1 MNKIQPQ
8 NYFYDDSGDDTIDI
22 KRYMSL
28 FISNW
33 YWFAGVLFMALSIAY
48 LINRYSEKIYTV
60 SSTLLIKDDQ
70 MGDMSSTLS
79 NVIPGG
85 DIFRSQQN
93 LINEM
98 GILRSYSLN
107 YKVIDELPEF
117 QVVYMGVGRR
127 GIVETRMYKSAPFI
141 IKYDAIETQPLGV
154 GVGVRILNGNKFLLS
169 IDSEIGGKAIEYSE
183 EHSFGE
189 RFTEFGFDFTIDK
202 RFDGATV
209 IQENRS
215 NNYWFYFTS
224 REELAFQYKN
234 KLSVAPIEQDAS
246 LVTLYVS
253 GPNSNQ
259 EADYLN
265 KLMDVYMRYG
275 LENKNQTADSTI
287 KFIDGQLDVI
297 QDSLSISEKQLES
310 FRHDNRF
317 IDISSEANYIQGRL
331 ERLETEKA
339 SLELQSQYY
348 KYLDEYLASKDMN
361 GTIISP
367 SVMGITDQVL
377 IRLVGEL
384 STSQRQLE
392 EVGFNL
398 NSEQDVYSLMKQ
410 QLDQTRSALEENVRN
425 GQANLRISIAD
436 AENRISSVEEELA
449 NLPSTER
456 QLVNI
461 QRNFDLNNTVYTY
474 LLEKR
479 SEAEIARAS
488 NVSDNRIVDKAA
500 WHSTSVIK
508 PQRRRNM
515 LFALLLGVM
524 VPAIALIVLDFL
536 NDKIL
541 DKKDIEKR
549 TKVPVIGYISHNESD
564 NYLPVVDKPGSSLS
578 ESFRSVRTAIKY
590 YMSDNNPVVIAVSST
605 ISSEGK
611 SFISSN
617 LAAIMAALGKKVLL
631 VGLDLRKPRLG
642 RIFMNDGDTGMSTF
656 LSKNSEYEAIIQK
669 SEIENLFIAPAGA
682 IPPNPAELIESERMK
697 TFIDW
702 AKKEFDYIVFDT
714 PPVGIVTDTLLIA
727 PYVDV
732 NLFIVRQRYSAR
744 NTLDLVEQLREQGQ
758 LKNMALVINDIKLSG
773 YYGYGIRYGSYSY
786 GYRYGYNYYGK
797 GYYGKYGYGSKESK
811 GYYND

>member
-8 NYFYDDSGDDTIDI
+8 NYFYDDSGDDTIAA
-22 KRYMSL
+22 KRYLSL
-28 FISNW
+28 FFSNW
-33 YWFAGVLFMALSIAY
+33 YWFAGALFIALNIAY
-48 LINRYSEKIYTV
+48 LVNRYSEKIYTV
-60 SSTLLIKDDQ
+60 SSTLLIKNDQ
-70 MGDMSSTLS
+70 MGGMSSTLS

-85 DIFRSQQN
+85 DIFSSQQN
-93 LINEM
+93 LLNEI

-107 YKVIDELPEF
+107 FKVMDELPEF

-127 GIVETRMYKSAPFI
+127 GIVETRMYKNAPFI
-141 IKYDAIETQPLGV
+141 VKYDDIDNQPLGIS
-154 GVGVRILNGNKFLLS
+154 VGVRILNEEKFQLS
-169 IDSEIGGKAIEYSE
+169 IDSEFGGQDIRYLE

-189 RFTEFGFDFTIDK
+189 RFTEFGFDFTVDK
-202 RFDGATV
+202 RFNGTSV
-209 IQENRS
+209 IQENGS
-215 NNYWFYFTS
+215 NNYWFYFVS
-224 REELAFQYKN
+224 REDLAFQYKS

-246 LVTLYVS
+246 IVTLSVS

-287 KFIDGQLDVI
+287 KFIERQLGII

-310 FRHDNRF
+310 FRQNNRF
-317 IDISSEANYIQGRL
+317 IDISSQANYIQGRL
-331 ERLETEKA
+331 ELLETEKA
-339 SLELQSQYY
+339 SLELQFQYY
-348 KYLDEYLASKDMN
+348 EYLDEYLASKEMN
-361 GTIISP
+361 GAIISP

-377 IRLVGEL
+377 IRLVSEL
-384 STSQRQLE
+384 SAAQRRLE

-398 NSEQDVYSLMKQ
+398 NSKLEAYSLMRQ
-410 QLDQTRSALEENVRN
+410 QLDQTRLALEENVGN
-425 GQANLRISIAD
+425 GQENLRISIANV
-436 AENRISSVEEELA
+436 ENRISSVEEELG

-461 QRNFDLNNTVYTY
+461 QRKFDLNNTVYTY

-488 NVSDNRIVDKAA
+488 NVSDNRVIDKAA

-508 PQRRRNM
+508 PQKRRNM
-515 LFALLLGVM
+515 LFALLLGSM
-524 VPAIALIVLDFL
+524 LPAIALVVLDFL
-536 NDKIL
+536 NDKVL
-541 DKKDIEKR
+541 DKKDVEKR
-549 TKVPVIGYISHNESD
+549 TKVPVIGYIDHNDSD
-564 NYLPVVDKPGSSLS
+564 SDLPVTNKPGSSLS

-590 YMSDNNPVVIAVSST
+590 RMAGEDPVIIAVSST

-617 LAAIMAALGKKVLL
+617 LAAIIAMLGKKVLL
-631 VGLDLRKPRLG
+631 VGLDLRKPGLE
-642 RIFMNDGDTGMSTF
+642 RIFKSSRDTGMSTF
-656 LSKNSEYEAIIQK
+656 LSNSSEYEAIIRK
-669 SEIENLFIAPAGA
+669 TDIENLFIAPAGA

-697 TFIDW
+697 VFVER
-702 AKKEFDYIVFDT
+702 AKRDFDFIVFDT

-732 NLFIVRQRYSAR
+732 NLFVVRQRYSAR
-744 NTLDLVEQLREQGQ
+744 NTLDLIEQLREQGQ
-758 LKNMALVINDIKLSG
+758 LKNMAIVINDIKLSG

-797 GYYGKYGYGSKESK
+797 GYYGKYGYGFKDSK

>member
-8 NYFYDDSGDDTIDI
+8 NYFYDDSGDDTIDA
-22 KRYMSL
+22 KRYLSL
-28 FISNW
+28 FFSNW
-33 YWFAGVLFMALSIAY
+33 YWFAGALFIALNIAY
-48 LINRYSEKIYTV
+48 LVNRYSEKIYTV
-60 SSTLLIKDDQ
+60 SSTLLIRNDQ
-70 MGDMSSTLS
+70 MGDMSSSLS

-85 DIFRSQQN
+85 DIFSSQQN
-93 LINEM
+93 LLNEI

-107 YKVIDELPEF
+107 FKVMDELPEF

-127 GIVETRMYKSAPFI
+127 GIVETRMYKNAPFI
-141 IKYDAIETQPLGV
+141 VKYDDIDNQPLGIS
-154 GVGVRILNGNKFLLS
+154 VGVRILNEEKFQLS
-169 IDSEIGGKAIEYSE
+169 IDSEFGGQDIRYLE

-189 RFTEFGFDFTIDK
+189 RFTEFGFDFTVDK
-202 RFDGATV
+202 RFNGTSV
-209 IQENRS
+209 IQENGS
-215 NNYWFYFTS
+215 NNYWFYFVS
-224 REELAFQYKN
+224 REDLAFQYKS

-246 LVTLYVS
+246 IVTLSVS

-287 KFIDGQLDVI
+287 KFIERQLGII

-310 FRHDNRF
+310 FRQNNRF
-317 IDISSEANYIQGRL
+317 IDISSQANYIQGRL
-331 ERLETEKA
+331 ELLETEKA
-339 SLELQSQYY
+339 SLELQFQYY
-348 KYLDEYLASKDMN
+348 EYLDEYLASKEMN
-361 GTIISP
+361 GAIISP

-384 STSQRQLE
+384 SAAQKRLE

-398 NSEQDVYSLMKQ
+398 NSKLEAYSLMRQ
-410 QLDQTRSALEENVRN
+410 QLDQTRLALEENVGN
-425 GQANLRISIAD
+425 GQENLRISIANV
-436 AENRISSVEEELA
+436 ENRISSVEEELG

-461 QRNFDLNNTVYTY
+461 QRKFDLNNTVYTY

-488 NVSDNRIVDKAA
+488 NVSDNRVIDKAA

-508 PQRRRNM
+508 PQKRRNM
-515 LFALLLGVM
+515 LFALLLGSM
-524 VPAIALIVLDFL
+524 LPAIALVVLDFL
-536 NDKIL
+536 NDKVL
-541 DKKDIEKR
+541 DKKDVEKR
-549 TKVPVIGYISHNESD
+549 TKVPVIGYIDHNDSD
-564 NYLPVVDKPGSSLS
+564 SDLPVTNKPGSSLS

-590 YMSDNNPVVIAVSST
+590 RMAGEDPVIIAVSST

-617 LAAIMAALGKKVLL
+617 LAAIIAMLGKKVLL
-631 VGLDLRKPRLG
+631 VGLDLRKPGLE
-642 RIFMNDGDTGMSTF
+642 RIFKSSRDTGMSTF
-656 LSKNSEYEAIIQK
+656 LSNSSEYEAIIRK
-669 SEIENLFIAPAGA
+669 TDIENLFIAPAGA

-697 TFIDW
+697 VFVER
-702 AKKEFDYIVFDT
+702 AKRDFDFIVFDT

-732 NLFIVRQRYSAR
+732 NLFVVRQRYSAR
-744 NTLDLVEQLREQGQ
+744 NTLDLIEQLREQGQ
-758 LKNMALVINDIKLSG
+758 LKNMAIVINDIKLSG

-797 GYYGKYGYGSKESK
+797 GYYGKYGYGFKDNK